1 MYVSIKHFC
10 SSCSYLFCQS
20 NCNGVITD
28 QQLFHAAYLFCY
40 ATVFSSPL
48 FAEDPLHRPPPLLGL
63 GLCPRLGPRV
73 AGAKLVGERGGALG
87 RSLTVV
93 RSLAA
98 PVHRVQAGLATLL
111 KIAALGLHN

>member
-28 QQLFHAAYLFCY
+28 QQLFHA
-40 ATVFSSPL
+40 TVFSSPL
-48 FAEDPLHRPPPLLGL
+48 FAEDPLHRPPPLLRL
-63 GLCPRLGPRV
+63 GLCPRLGPWV

-93 RSLAA
+93 RGCLAA

>member
-1 MYVSIKHFC
+1 M
-10 SSCSYLFCQS
+10 
-20 NCNGVITD
+20 ITD
-28 QQLFHAAYLFCY
+28 QQLFHAAYSVMN

-48 FAEDPLHRPPPLLGL
+48 FAEDPLHCPPPLLRL
-63 GLCPRLGPRV
+63 GLCPRLGPWV

-93 RSLAA
+93 RGCLAA